1 MSILRY
7 TASLDNTITNA
18 FEENLT
24 TRGTGS
30 NMGLADTLEVF
41 SIYAQANSASVELS
55 RFLIQFPTSQIS
67 TDRTA
72 GTLPASGSVTWKLKL
87 YNAPHY
93 NPVPRSFD
101 LQVSAVSASWQEGTG
116 LDMEGY
122 TDLTDDGIGSNWI
135 NANNSFTSASVTFSL
150 QGGANKAA
158 MSGQSFVLTDSDG
171 TSQTFTFNIAND
183 TVTNGTIGMSSDSNT
198 TAIINT
204 IKSAINDTSLST
216 LDITA
221 STITAVGDADSEMK
235 LLIKQKSTGLA
246 GNTAIDLS
254 GVAHLSLSGSTFG
267 FSSGD
272 GTWSSI
278 GGDYNS
284 TIVKIQSL
292 DTGLEDLEI
301 DVSDIVEKWLLGSNP
316 WPNYG
321 FGVRLTD
328 TYEGYFSSSTGENT
342 ATEIHNTSGAQ
353 DSYYT
358 KKFFGRGT
366 EFFFKRPVLEAQ
378 FNDSKKDDR
387 SNFILSSSVLP
398 AADNLNKLYL
408 YNYVRGRLRDVAGS
422 DTAVIS
428 VQLFQSSGSVPEGSA
443 KTFKASGSDTGVT
456 TLNATRES
464 TGVYYVNIHA
474 ESSVVS
480 TTYPNLVDVWTHSSA
495 QFFTGSA
502 FTPKA
507 HSPYQ
512 AKSDKTYVMTMTNL
526 RTEYRN
532 DQTARLR
539 VYAREKNWS
548 PNIYTTANS
557 TPENLTITSGS
568 YRLLRIA
575 DELEV
580 LPYGTGSVK
589 YSELS
594 YDVSGNYFDL
604 DMSILEPGYQYG
616 FKFSI
621 YDDFTQTYVEQPYL
635 FKFRVIK

>member
-41 SIYAQANSASVELS
+41 SIYAQATSASVELS

-122 TDLTDDGIGSNWI
+122 TDLTDNGIGSNWI
-135 NANNSFTSASVTFSL
+135 ARTGTDVGPATATWTFTDKPNEGTTIKLTDYEGTEVIFEVDNDNDGASGENVAMDPASNNAAGMATILFSSVNASALKITATNPSSGVVLLTQDKAGSAGNKTITLSNYDNWNNNTSATFPTTFA
-150 QGGANKAA
+150 GG
-158 MSGQSFVLTDSDG
+158 VDY
-171 TSQTFTFNIAND
+171 
-183 TVTNGTIGMSSDSNT
+183 
-198 TAIINT
+198 TA
-204 IKSAINDTSLST
+204 
-216 LDITA
+216 
-221 STITAVGDADSEMK
+221 
-235 LLIKQKSTGLA
+235 
-246 GNTAIDLS
+246 
-254 GVAHLSLSGSTFG
+254 
-267 FSSGD
+267 
-272 GTWSSI
+272 WSSI
-278 GGDYNS
+278 GGDYNP
-284 TIVKIQSL
+284 TIVKTQSF
-292 DTGLEDLEI
+292 DTGLENLEI
-301 DVSDIVEKWLLGSNP
+301 DVSDIVEKWLLGSSP

-342 ATEIHNTSGAQ
+342 ATEIHNTSGAE

-378 FNDSKKDDR
+378 FNDTKKDDR

-422 DTAVIS
+422 ATAVIS

-443 KTFKASGSDTGVT
+443 KTFKASGSDTGVP

-464 TGVYYVNIHA
+464 TGIYYVNIHA

>member
-7 TASLDNTITNA
+7 TASIDTTITNA
-18 FEENLT
+18 FEENLS

-30 NMGLADTLEVF
+30 NMGSSDILETF
-41 SIYAQANSASVELS
+41 SIYQQATSASVELS
-55 RFLIQFPTSQIS
+55 RILIKFPISQMQ
-67 TDRTA
+67 TDRT
-72 GTLPASGSVTWKLKL
+72 GSVLPASGSVTWKLKL
-87 YNAPHY
+87 YNAKHVDT
-93 NPVPRSFD
+93 VPRTFT
-101 LQVSAVSASWQEGTG
+101 LQTTAVSASWQEGTG
-116 LDMEGY
+116 LDMEAY
-122 TDLTDDGIGSNWI
+122 SDLTNDEEGSNWI

-158 MSGQSFVLTDSDG
+158 MSGQSFALTDSDG

-183 TVTNGTIGMSSDSNT
+183 TVTSGSIGMDSDTNT
-198 TAIINT
+198 TDIIGT
-204 IKSAINDTSLST
+204 IKSAINDVSLST

-254 GVAHLSLSGSTFG
+254 GVTHLSLSGSAFG
-267 FSSGD
+267 FSAGD

-278 GGDYNS
+278 GGDYN
-284 TIVKIQSL
+284 TTLVKTQDF

-301 DVSDIVEKWLLGSNP
+301 DVSAIVENWLLDSNP

-321 FGVRLTD
+321 FGIRLTD
-328 TYEGYFSSSTGENT
+328 AYEGYFSSSTGANT
-342 ATEIHNTSGAQ
+342 ATEIHNTSGAEK
-353 DSYYT
+353 SYYT

-378 FNDSKKDDR
+378 FNDTKKDDR
-387 SNFILSSSVLP
+387 SNFILSSSALP

-408 YNYVRGRLRDVAGS
+408 YNYVRGRLVDIAGS
-422 DTAVIS
+422 DSAVPS
-428 VQLFQSSGSVPEGSA
+428 VSLYHSSGSTPEDSA
-443 KTFKASGSDTGVT
+443 KTFKNSGSSTGIT

-464 TGVYYVNIHA
+464 TGIYYINIHA
-474 ESSVVS
+474 AASIVT
-480 TTYPNLVDVWTHSSA
+480 TTYPNLVDVWSYSGV
-495 QFFTGSA
+495 QFFTASA

-507 HSPYQ
+507 HAPYQ

-526 RTEYRN
+526 KTEYKS

-548 PNIYTTANS
+548 PNIYTTANA
-557 TPENLTITSGS
+557 TPENLIITSGS
-568 YRLLRIA
+568 YRVLRIA
-575 DELEV
+575 DDLEV
-580 LPYGTGSVK
+580 LSYGTGSVK

-594 YDVSGNYFDL
+594 YDVSGNYL
-604 DMSILEPGYQYG
+604 DMDMSLLEAGYQYG
-616 FKFSI
+616 FKFSV
-621 YDDFTQTYVEQPYL
+621 YDDFTQTYVEQPYM

>member
-18 FEENLT
+18 FEENLA

-122 TDLTDDGIGSNWI
+122 SDLTNNGIGSNWI
-135 NANNSFTSASVTFSL
+135 ARTGTDVGPATATWTFTNKPDEGTTIKLTDYEGTEVIFEVDDDDDGASGENVAMNPAANSGAGMATILFSSVNASALKITATNESAGVVLLTQDKAGSAGNKIITLSNYDNWNSNTSATFPTTFA
-150 QGGANKAA
+150 GG
-158 MSGQSFVLTDSDG
+158 VDY
-171 TSQTFTFNIAND
+171 
-183 TVTNGTIGMSSDSNT
+183 
-198 TAIINT
+198 TA
-204 IKSAINDTSLST
+204 
-216 LDITA
+216 
-221 STITAVGDADSEMK
+221 
-235 LLIKQKSTGLA
+235 
-246 GNTAIDLS
+246 
-254 GVAHLSLSGSTFG
+254 
-267 FSSGD
+267 
-272 GTWSSI
+272 WSSI

-284 TIVKIQSL
+284 TIVKTQSF
-292 DTGLEDLEI
+292 DTGLENLEI
-301 DVSDIVEKWLLGSNP
+301 DVSDIVEKWLLGSSP

-342 ATEIHNTSGAQ
+342 ATEIHNTSGAE

-378 FNDSKKDDR
+378 FNDTKKDDR

-408 YNYVRGRLRDVAGS
+408 YNYVRGRLVDVAGS
-422 DTAVIS
+422 STAAIS
-428 VQLFQSSGSVPEGSA
+428 SSLYYSSGSVPTGSA
-443 KTFKASGSDTGVT
+443 RGFKNSSNT
-456 TLNATRES
+456 TQTAQLATRES
-464 TGVYYVNIHA
+464 KGVYFIQVA
-474 ESSVVS
+474 ATSSVVD
-480 TTYPNLVDVWTHSSA
+480 TTYPYLVDVWSYLGTE
-495 QFFTGSA
+495 FFTGSA

-594 YDVSGNYFDL
+594 YDVSGNYLDL
-604 DMSILEPGYQYG
+604 DMSLLEAGYQYG
-616 FKFSI
+616 FKFSV

>member
-122 TDLTDDGIGSNWI
+122 SDLTNNGIGSNWI
-135 NANNSFTSASVTFSL
+135 ARTGTDVGPATATWTFTNKPNEGTTIKLTDYEGTEVIFEVDDDDDGASGENVAMNPAANSGAGMATILFSSVNASALKITATNESAGVVLLTQDKAGSAGNKIITLSNYDNWNSNTSATFPTTFA
-150 QGGANKAA
+150 GG
-158 MSGQSFVLTDSDG
+158 VDY
-171 TSQTFTFNIAND
+171 
-183 TVTNGTIGMSSDSNT
+183 
-198 TAIINT
+198 TA
-204 IKSAINDTSLST
+204 
-216 LDITA
+216 
-221 STITAVGDADSEMK
+221 
-235 LLIKQKSTGLA
+235 
-246 GNTAIDLS
+246 
-254 GVAHLSLSGSTFG
+254 
-267 FSSGD
+267 
-272 GTWSSI
+272 WSSI

-284 TIVKIQSL
+284 TIVKTQSF
-292 DTGLEDLEI
+292 DTGLENLEI
-301 DVSDIVEKWLLGSNP
+301 DVSDIVEKWLLGSSP

-328 TYEGYFSSSTGENT
+328 TYEGYFSSSTGANT
-342 ATEIHNTSGAQ
+342 ATEIHNTSGAE

-366 EFFFKRPVLEAQ
+366 EFFFKRPILEAQ
-378 FNDSKKDDR
+378 FNDTKKDDR

-408 YNYVRGRLRDVAGS
+408 YNYVRGRLVDVAGS
-422 DTAVIS
+422 STAAIS
-428 VQLFQSSGSVPEGSA
+428 SSLYYSSGSVPTGSA
-443 KTFKASGSDTGVT
+443 RGFKNSSNT
-456 TLNATRES
+456 TQTAQLATRES
-464 TGVYYVNIHA
+464 KGVYFIQVA
-474 ESSVVS
+474 ATSSVVD
-480 TTYPNLVDVWTHSSA
+480 TTYPYLVDVWSYLGTE
-495 QFFTGSA
+495 FFTGSA

-594 YDVSGNYFDL
+594 YDVSGNYLDL
-604 DMSILEPGYQYG
+604 DMSLLEAGYQYG
-616 FKFSI
+616 FKFSV

>member
-122 TDLTDDGIGSNWI
+122 SDLTNNGIGSNWI
-135 NANNSFTSASVTFSL
+135 ARTGTDVGPATATWTFTNKPDEGTTIKLTDYEGTEVIFEVDDDDDGASGENVAMNPAANSGAGMATILFSSVNASALKITATNESAGVVLLTQDKAGSAGNKIITLSNYDNWNSNTSATFPTTFA
-150 QGGANKAA
+150 GG
-158 MSGQSFVLTDSDG
+158 VDY
-171 TSQTFTFNIAND
+171 
-183 TVTNGTIGMSSDSNT
+183 
-198 TAIINT
+198 TA
-204 IKSAINDTSLST
+204 
-216 LDITA
+216 
-221 STITAVGDADSEMK
+221 
-235 LLIKQKSTGLA
+235 
-246 GNTAIDLS
+246 
-254 GVAHLSLSGSTFG
+254 
-267 FSSGD
+267 
-272 GTWSSI
+272 WSSI

-284 TIVKIQSL
+284 TIVKTQSF
-292 DTGLEDLEI
+292 DTGLENLEI
-301 DVSDIVEKWLLGSNP
+301 DVSDIVEKWLLGSSP

-342 ATEIHNTSGAQ
+342 ATEIHNTSGAE

-366 EFFFKRPVLEAQ
+366 EFFFKRPILEAQ
-378 FNDSKKDDR
+378 FNDTKKDDR

-408 YNYVRGRLRDVAGS
+408 YNYVRGRLVDVAGS
-422 DTAVIS
+422 STAAIS
-428 VQLFQSSGSVPEGSA
+428 SSLYYSSGSVPTGSA
-443 KTFKASGSDTGVT
+443 RGFKNSSNT
-456 TLNATRES
+456 TQTAQLATRES
-464 TGVYYVNIHA
+464 KGVYFIQVA
-474 ESSVVS
+474 ATSSVVD
-480 TTYPNLVDVWTHSSA
+480 TTYPYLVDVWSYLGTE
-495 QFFTGSA
+495 FFTGSA

-594 YDVSGNYFDL
+594 YDVSGNYLDL
-604 DMSILEPGYQYG
+604 DMSLLEAGYQYG
-616 FKFSI
+616 FKFSV